1 MTSKPAITASYS
13 SPQPPHTSYTFRHEI
28 AAPFPSDDDKKQESV
43 ATKKAYLSELRGL
56 VTLVQAEVNVFLT
69 ERMEEDKQRAGGAAT
84 GKDAEQEAKEEENYG
99 EENVEDDV

>member
-1 MTSKPAITASYS
+1 MTSKPAISASYS
-13 SPQPPHTSYTFRHEI
+13 SPQPPHTSYTFRHEV
-28 AAPFPSDDDKKQESV
+28 AAPFPADKEQESV

-69 ERMEEDKQRAGGAAT
+69 ERMEEDKQRAGAAGA

-99 EENVEDDV
+99 EENVEDDA

>member
-1 MTSKPAITASYS
+1 MTSKPAISASYS

-28 AAPFPSDDDKKQESV
+28 AAPFPSDHKKQVSV

-69 ERMEEDKQRAGGAAT
+69 ERMEEDKQRAGGEAT
-84 GKDAEQEAKEEENYG
+84 SKDAEQEAKEEENYG
-99 EENVEDDV
+99 EENVEDDDA